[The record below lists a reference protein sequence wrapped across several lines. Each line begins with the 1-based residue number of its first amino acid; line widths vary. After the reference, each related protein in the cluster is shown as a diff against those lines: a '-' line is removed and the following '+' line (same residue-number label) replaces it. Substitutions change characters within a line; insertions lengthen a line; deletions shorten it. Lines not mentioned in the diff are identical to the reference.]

1 LAVIVECVNPTALTR
16 DAWVGTAEAAGA
28 TLVEV
33 EVICSK
39 KDEHKRRA
47 EGRSSDV
54 EGLVKP
60 TWTAIL
66 DREYEPWLRR
76 PLVVGSATTS
86 PDSAAQKIAS
96 RMASVAQREK
106 PLNSD
111 PLIKAIRWL

>member
-1 LAVIVECVNPTALTR
+1 
-16 DAWVGTAEAAGA
+16 
-28 TLVEV
+28 
-33 EVICSK
+33 
-39 KDEHKRRA
+39 
-47 EGRSSDV
+47 
-54 EGLVKP
+54 VKP

-111 PLIKAIRWL
+111 P